1 MIRDI
6 SNKLL
11 KSISYESQ
19 GSMTLMNQ
27 RPASFAEH
35 EETHA
40 LRTTTVP
47 KDSGVYSFQSTN
59 RCLKIEAYTR
69 PKVLS
74 AYRSGLELKA
84 KVRSA

>member
-1 MIRDI
+1 MIQDI

-47 KDSGVYSFQSTN
+47 KDSGVYSFQSTTQ
-59 RCLKIEAYTR
+59 CLKIEGIHYADAIGQCLKI
-69 PKVLS
+69 KVKL
-74 AYRSGLELKA
+74 LPWT
-84 KVRSA
+84 